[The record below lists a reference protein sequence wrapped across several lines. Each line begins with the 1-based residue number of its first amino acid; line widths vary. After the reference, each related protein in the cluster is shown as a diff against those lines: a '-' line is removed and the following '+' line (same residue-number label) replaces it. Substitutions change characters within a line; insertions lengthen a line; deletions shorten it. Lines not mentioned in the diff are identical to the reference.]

1 MCMYIHFG
9 MYMYVYIY
17 NNNHKVFFCKDDGM
31 VRFLRQRKQ
40 TFFFIGWWGGTASCG
55 SKNTGRRPLTWATC
69 RMVSAAAAGNHFS
82 KVALYFF
89 FICFICMLPEQ
100 DTAWFVQQQEITFQK
115 LHYIFLYL
123 FYLHVTWFVQ
133 QQEIT
138 IWKLL
143 YRFVYRSLHG
153 SFYV

>member
-40 TFFFIGWWGGTASCG
+40 TFFFLGWWGGTASCG

-89 FICFICMLPEQ
+89 F
-100 DTAWFVQQQEITFQK
+100 
-115 LHYIFLYL
+115 L
-123 FYLHVTWFVQ
+123 FYLHVTWARYRVVRAATGNHFSKVALYFFV
-133 QQEIT
+133 
-138 IWKLL
+138 
-143 YRFVYRSLHG
+143 FVLFTCYLVRAATGNHYLKVAV
-153 SFYV
+153 SFCI